1 MTFPST
7 ATCLGDIM
15 QSAVGQDD
23 GGQGVLRKILL
34 YCAAFVA
41 GLAVYLAIQI
51 ALAINP
57 FLPWNYEY
65 LRFVT
70 GMTFPGSASPGL
82 HFLSHLWG
90 TWLPFLAAFL
100 TAFALTKGKARL
112 QGAIIIYAAF
122 LIWSWAMMMLVMN
135 GLPVRVTFYLGLG
148 GTFFGGL
155 IIFLRL
161 VLPTQTPAE

>member
-1 MTFPST
+1 MTFLST
-7 ATCLGDIM
+7 ATCLWDIM

-23 GGQGVLRKILL
+23 GGQLVLKKILL

-41 GLAVYLAIQI
+41 GLAVYLAIRT
-51 ALAINP
+51 ALAVHP
-57 FLPWNYEY
+57 FLPWEYGY
-65 LRFVT
+65 LRFFT
-70 GMTFPGSASPGL
+70 GMTFPGGAPPEM

-100 TAFALTKGKARL
+100 TPFALTKGNARF
-112 QGAIIIYAAF
+112 QGAILIYAAF

-161 VLPTQTPAE
+161 VLPTQTPAA